1 MSDADTLT
9 ALEQRLSQLE
19 AIDAIKSLKHRYLMA
34 CDTKQPEL
42 MRNCFAEGEVLID
55 YGPAGQFSHRDQLV
69 DVFTE
74 VGCHPHMLEMH
85 HAHNPLIEL
94 LSGEEA
100 RGSWELCYQLVNTR
114 DKTLTQL
121 ALIYRDRYRR
131 IDGDWKI
138 VETVTEN
145 ISSLVFDISAEQ
157 PRLQHAG

>member
-1 MSDADTLT
+1 MPDATTLA
-9 ALEQRLSQLE
+9 ALEQRLTQLE

-42 MRNCFAEGEVLID
+42 MRDCFVDGEVNID
-55 YGPAGQFSHRDQLV
+55 YGPVGQFSHRDQLV
-69 DVFTE
+69 AVFVE

-94 LSGEEA
+94 QSADEA
-100 RGSWELCYQLVNTR
+100 LGTWELCYQLINTQDR
-114 DKTLTQL
+114 TLTQL

-131 IDGDWKI
+131 VNGQWKI
-138 VETVTEN
+138 AETVTEN
-145 ISSLVFDISAEQ
+145 ISTLVFDISAEQ